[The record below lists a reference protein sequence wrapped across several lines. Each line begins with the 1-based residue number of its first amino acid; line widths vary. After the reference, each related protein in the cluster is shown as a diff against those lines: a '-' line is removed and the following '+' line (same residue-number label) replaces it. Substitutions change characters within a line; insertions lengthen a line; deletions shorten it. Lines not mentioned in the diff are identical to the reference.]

1 MNSCALDMLH
11 DARNQ
16 IVSAVADGIYFHF
29 NAHHVFV
36 NEHRI
41 FNSAGQND
49 IHIFFYVRIAI
60 SNDHILPAQ
69 HVRRSQQYRIT
80 QIFRCFQRFIQLEHR
95 FSFRTGNFTSL
106 QQFIEAFSVFCFIN
120 TFCRCAQNMHAGFF
134 QMLSQA
140 DGGLSA
146 ELYNGAPRFFR
157 FDNGIHIFW
166 CQRIKVKPVRSIKV
180 CGYCFWIVVNNNGLI
195 AFLFQRPHAMHRAI
209 VELNPLANTNRART
223 EYNNFLFT
231 AVMFLQKLCC
241 FILFI
246 EGRIKIRCFRFEF
259 CSAGIYHFIGGKAFF
274 RRVFSGQTHDS
285 SVQKAHLFGFQIQ
298 FRCQLFFHQLALH
311 FHKIL
316 QFGQEPFVNLRD
328 IMDFR
333 QLDAPF

>member
-1 MNSCALDMLH
+1 ML
-11 DARNQ
+11 
-16 IVSAVADGIYFHF
+16 G
-29 NAHHVFV
+29 
-36 NEHRI
+36 
-41 FNSAGQND
+41 
-49 IHIFFYVRIAI
+49 
-60 SNDHILPAQ
+60 
-69 HVRRSQQYRIT
+69 
-80 QIFRCFQRFIQLEHR
+80 
-95 FSFRTGNFTSL
+95 
-106 QQFIEAFSVFCFIN
+106 
-120 TFCRCAQNMHAGFF
+120 
-134 QMLSQA
+134 QA

-146 ELYNGAPRFFR
+146 ELYNGTPRFFR
-157 FDNGIHIFW
+157 FDNGVHIFR
-166 CQRIKVKPVRSIKV
+166 CQRVKVKPVRGIKV
-180 CGYCFWIVVNNNGLI
+180 CGYCFWIVVDDNGLI
-195 AFLFQRPHAMHRAI
+195 AFLFQCPHAMHRAI
-209 VELNPLANTNRART
+209 VELNPLPDANGTGT
-223 EYNNFLFT
+223 EYDDFLFS
-231 AVMFLQKLCC
+231 AVMFLQELCR